1 MKHISIYV
9 IILSSIIILIYTS
22 ITNKNPER
30 NISLRIHKKLEIL
43 AMEEMKNE
51 PECQRK

>member
-9 IILSSIIILIYTS
+9 IILLSIIILISS

-30 NISLRIHKKLEIL
+30 NISLIIHKKLEIL

-51 PECQRK
+51 PECQHK